1 MSFRLEAR
9 DLEGRWELSKE
20 AVTQIK
26 AALSDRI
33 PSSGWSTCLPERI
46 QQYVSDLGR
55 IWFHR
60 AQQSDSLRGRP
71 QNLPKWATLRL
82 RVVADMHPPHTV
94 NIDLGTDHAYLPT
107 LLTQTKKS
115 PVAFGVDIAE
125 HPLVNAEK
133 IVKCTDLVGR
143 ISLVK
148 GDGILPFMDGAL
160 KQHTVL
166 PLSTDN
172 YSLWEERR
180 NTKQVTVTIC
190 GIGGSL
196 AADLI
201 SKLPSWVSTVI
212 VQANDQPEAV
222 DRVFRESEPKWL
234 LQHRAMT
241 IERNRLFITKLAQ
254 REQKDSKVDTDHD
267 HLWRWF
273 VLSRSVRKLLLT
285 PSDHESFLKK
295 QQEFDQAVK
304 DFFVTT
310 RH

>member
-33 PSSGWSTCLPERI
+33 PSSGWSTCLPEMI

-60 AQQSDSLRGRP
+60 AQQSDSLSSRP
-71 QNLPKWATLRL
+71 QKLPKWATLRL

-94 NIDLGTDHAYLPT
+94 NIDLGTDHAYLPI

-133 IVKCTDLVGR
+133 IVKNADLVGR
-143 ISLVK
+143 ISLVR
-148 GDGILPFMDGAL
+148 GDGILPFVDGTL
-160 KQHTVL
+160 KQHTLL

-172 YSLWEERR
+172 YSLWEEKQS
-180 NTKQVTVTIC
+180 TKQVTVTIC

-196 AADLI
+196 AADMI
-201 SKLPSWVSTVI
+201 SKLPNWVSTVI
-212 VQANDQPEAV
+212 VQANDHPEAV
-222 DRVFRESEPKWL
+222 DRVFRESEPRWSL
-234 LQHRAMT
+234 HHRAMT
-241 IERNRLFITKLAQ
+241 IERNRLFITKLVQ
-254 REQKDSKVDTDHD
+254 REHKDSNVDTDHD

-273 VLSRSVRKLLLT
+273 VLSRSVRKLSLT
-285 PSDHESFLKK
+285 PNNHESYARKL
-295 QQEFDQAVK
+295 QEFDQAVNE
-304 DFFVTT
+304 FFVKT
-310 RH
+310 R